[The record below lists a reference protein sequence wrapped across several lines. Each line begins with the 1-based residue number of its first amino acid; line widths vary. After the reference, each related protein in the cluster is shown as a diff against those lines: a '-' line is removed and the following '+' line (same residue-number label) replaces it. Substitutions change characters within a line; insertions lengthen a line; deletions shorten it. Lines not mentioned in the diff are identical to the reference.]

1 MVLVYKE
8 RLLESVEINREPL
21 PEIHRSCKQ
30 KLISLREIQIAEMEI
45 IRSVQSRY
53 FGKEIALPRKQ
64 KELDVYNR
72 IFELDPCIDAQEV
85 LRVGGRIQKSLVH
98 EEIQD
103 PMLLPKGCRI
113 TSLIVSWCHN
123 KFSHAGRGITT
134 NQVRMVGFWVIG
146 VNIVVR
152 SMISK
157 FVR

>member
-8 RLLESVEINREPL
+8 RLFESVEINREPS

-53 FGKEIALPRKQ
+53 FGKEIALLSKQ
-64 KELDVYNR
+64 KELDVYGR
-72 IFELDPCIDAQEV
+72 IFELDPCIDAQGV
-85 LRVGGRIQKSLVH
+85 LRVGGRIQKPLVQ

-113 TSLIVSWCHN
+113 TNLIVSWCHN
-123 KFSHAGRGITT
+123 QCSHAGRGIAT
-134 NQVRMVGFWVIG
+134 NQVRMFGFWVIG